1 MEKAMEIAEIVGSDD
16 MKAYRVKVTVRN
28 NLLLTAIEEAGYKS
42 VASFARAADI
52 HPTVLQQFVSLRKP
66 PINTDGTFCSTAKQ
80 LMEILGAAPHDLWTT
95 EQLTMSLQKNT
106 VENVVTTKFLLDATS
121 MQSVLG
127 GNILKLEGAA
137 YEDIET
143 PEESQTKKELAD
155 RIKENL
161 KSVSAREM
169 RVLNM
174 RFGLD
179 GEREHTLEEVAKE
192 FHVTRERIR
201 HIEAGAIRK
210 LRKPGRVEKVID
222 FLEGN

>member
-1 MEKAMEIAEIVGSDD
+1 MEIAEIVGSDD
-16 MKAYRVKVTVRN
+16 TQAYRIKITVRN

-42 VASFARAADI
+42 VASFARAANLRQTD
-52 HPTVLQQFVSLRKP
+52 LQQFVSLRKP

-80 LMEILGAAPHDLWTT
+80 LMEVLGAAPHDLWTT
-95 EQLTMSLQKNT
+95 EQLTMSLHKNT
-106 VENVVTTKFLLDATS
+106 VENVITTKFLLDATS

-143 PEESQTKKELAD
+143 PEESQTKKELVN

-161 KSVSAREM
+161 KSISAREM
-169 RVLNM
+169 RILNM

-179 GEREHTLEEVAKE
+179 GEREHTLEEIAKQ

-201 HIEAGAIRK
+201 NIEGGALRK
-210 LRKPGRVEKVID
+210 LRKPGRAEKVID
-222 FLEGN
+222 FFKEG